1 MKSYVIESDLM
12 QARVIYYLEQWL
24 FVADDIMVA
33 LGYTH
38 KKWHHLPASELGE
51 GWEDCLI
58 DTALGKQYCYLL
70 DHRAVSQLIIESP
83 QDAVCKSE
91 FERWYSDIRRLLE
104 DEPPIKVPVDRK
116 WELETVCASLHHQDE
131 SHVMDYLNFWRIQNE
146 FAEREKQ
153 SEQESDTRMVINDP
167 LKAERDLHQ
176 AAT

>member
-58 DTALGKQYCYLL
+58 DTALGKQYCKTIEQFKLSLL
-70 DHRAVSQLIIESP
+70 GM
-83 QDAVCKSE
+83 
-91 FERWYSDIRRLLE
+91 Y
-104 DEPPIKVPVDRK
+104 
-116 WELETVCASLHHQDE
+116 
-131 SHVMDYLNFWRIQNE
+131 
-146 FAEREKQ
+146 Q
-153 SEQESDTRMVINDP
+153 S
-167 LKAERDLHQ
+167 
-176 AAT
+176 